1 MIASEI
7 GSRIGLKLV
16 EGKAAEEMLA
26 AVVSRAVLMVTAAL
40 LCTSLALGLQ
50 REIWLRGATVSLVP
64 NLISLE
70 IDYPPPCILTASFR
84 RVTSTLCSPL
94 PRPFPKMEAFKTE
107 RESASRRSRSLS
119 VLR

>member
-26 AVVSRAVLMVTAAL
+26 AVVSRAVLMVTAPL

-50 REIWLRGATVSLVP
+50 REICCEAL
-64 NLISLE
+64 SLE

-84 RVTSTLCSPL
+84 RVNVHALQSFAAAVSKNGS
-94 PRPFPKMEAFKTE
+94 F
-107 RESASRRSRSLS
+107 
-119 VLR
+119 

>member
-50 REIWLRGATVSLVP
+50 REIWLRGAIFGDRL
-64 NLISLE
+64 
-70 IDYPPPCILTASFR
+70 PPPVHSD
-84 RVTSTLCSPL
+84 
-94 PRPFPKMEAFKTE
+94 
-107 RESASRRSRSLS
+107 S
-119 VLR
+119 VVSSG